1 MRGYAAQW
9 LIDGEIVLVFLCL
22 CLIGFALDHLGGNN
36 RAIGELSAYAV
47 SGLLILTNPLRHDV
61 SCSLQGFFSFL
72 CLLAFRL

>member
-22 CLIGFALDHLGGNN
+22 CLIGFTLDHLGSDH
-36 RAIGELSAYAV
+36 RAIGELSAHAV

-61 SCSLQGFFSFL
+61 SCSLQGFFGFL
-72 CLLAFRL
+72 RLIAFRL